1 MEEEKPQTPSQ
12 DKPAEPPKAKPKP
25 KAAAAPPTP
34 SEAPK
39 AKEDAPK
46 KPQTADSVKE
56 EKPKPKRK
64 PKAAVA
70 PPAPSEAPKTEKE
83 APKKSQTADPIKEE
97 KPKPTPS
104 ALDNVLLFGR
114 FDVSEIHIED
124 PGIARYVDVS
134 PIAVPHTGG
143 KHSSKAFGKAKMSV
157 VERLIN
163 GMMRTGAFTG
173 KKIKSYRAVEDA
185 FIIIH
190 DKTKRNPLQMLVD
203 ALQNAAP
210 REEITRLQY
219 GGISVPKAVDVAP
232 ARRVDLSLRH
242 ICRGALESSHKSRK
256 PIGECLADEI
266 IAASKGD
273 VNCYSVRK
281 KEEVERVSA
290 SAR

>member
-12 DKPAEPPKAKPKP
+12 EKPAEPPKPKAAAAPPAPTDAPKTKEEAPEKPETADPVIKEEKPEPKRKP

-34 SEAPK
+34 P
-39 AKEDAPK
+39 DAPK
-46 KPQTADSVKE
+46 TKE
-56 EKPKPKRK
+56 EASEKP
-64 PKAAVA
+64 
-70 PPAPSEAPKTEKE
+70 E
-83 APKKSQTADPIKEE
+83 TADPVIKEE
-97 KPKPTPS
+97 KPKRAPS
-104 ALDNVLLFGR
+104 ALGNVLLFGR
-114 FDVSEIHIED
+114 FDVSEIHIDD
-124 PGIARYVDVS
+124 PGMVRYIDVS
-134 PIAVPHTGG
+134 PVAVPHTGG
-143 KHSSKAFGKAKMSV
+143 KHTSKAFGKSKMSI

-163 GMMRTGAFTG
+163 GMMRTEDFTG
-173 KKIKSYRAVEDA
+173 KKIKSYKAVEDA
-185 FIIIH
+185 FIIIQ
-190 DKTKRNPLQMLVD
+190 DTTKRNPLQTLVD

-210 REEITRLQY
+210 REEVTRLQY